1 MSQQKEF
8 DMNAID
14 TLNARMVELLRP
26 ILAAPVIRWI
36 ALLGLCA
43 AYLQGGFDKAADF
56 SSAIAEINHF
66 GLSPAAPLAVATIVM
81 EIVASILV
89 LTGFFRW
96 LGALSLAGFTLLATF
111 VANRFWEMAS
121 PERFMAAN
129 SFFEHLGL
137 VGGFLL
143 VAWFDLRER
152 SLASDQSPSP

>member
-1 MSQQKEF
+1 MSHRKNF

-66 GLSPAAPLAVATIVM
+66 GLWPAAPLAVATIVM

-89 LTGFFRW
+89 LTAFFRL
-96 LGALSLAGFTLLATF
+96 LGALSLAVFTLVANF
-111 VANRFWEMAS
+111 VANRFCE
-121 PERFMAAN
+121 
-129 SFFEHLGL
+129 
-137 VGGFLL
+137 V
-143 VAWFDLRER
+143 
-152 SLASDQSPSP
+152 